1 MATKIPT
8 RIRHNCT
15 LEGKF
20 EFVSVAISKNAT
32 DKIKCLICGRIWEEV
47 R

>member
-1 MATKIPT
+1 MKT
-8 RIRHNCT
+8 RTRHNCT

-20 EFVSVAISKNAT
+20 TFVNITLNTFSK
-32 DKIKCLICGRIWEEV
+32 DRIKCEICGRIWEEI